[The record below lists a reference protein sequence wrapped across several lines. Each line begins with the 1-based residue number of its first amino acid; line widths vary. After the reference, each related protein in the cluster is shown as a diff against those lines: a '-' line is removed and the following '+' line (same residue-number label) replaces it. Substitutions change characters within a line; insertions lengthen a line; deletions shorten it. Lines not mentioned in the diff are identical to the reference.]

1 MWANFVGGV
10 WAMLVLA
17 DDDLTFDLPRMPPLS
32 FAANL
37 MEEPVPD
44 ADEEL
49 SQASGTRRDKDTKK
63 RKERAAA

>member
-10 WAMLVLA
+10 WAVLVLGNV
-17 DDDLTFDLPRMPPLS
+17 DITFDLPRMPPLS
-32 FAANL
+32 SAANL

-44 ADEEL
+44 ADEDL
-49 SQASGTRRDKDTKK
+49 PRASGTQRDKDTKK